1 MSTVGEISKELL
13 AINTQ
18 VLREQK
24 LDVRYHFVPLNINI
38 LTEVLGDKLKFT
50 TAEIRDS
57 IDQENKQRLERAEKG
72 TKKDLG
78 KLQKEISTQVQYVLD
93 IKHLQQQIMDF
104 VERTYKHKLII
115 RSTGFYLPDGTFT
128 GPKPPS
134 PAVVYEGAIGREN
147 IVGALFS
154 EFERASKNA
163 LFTNFLNTQVA
174 KFLKDDLYSGKT
186 ENYNKGFD
194 VGHILGDPILAVTP
208 LGLKL
213 QKVVDTID
221 AITATTT
228 DSARL
233 QGLTRLK
240 GIAEGYIRGLRNKSG
255 YGKLIEAELSI
266 DTRQGLKSIGANVVF
281 IQERTENQYKYG
293 SRLEGPIGRAIIRM
307 ISALG
312 FSKTFEQVTA
322 DQVGEIIKYGT
333 VKSKGKRGKKR
344 LSVTGKL
351 PTPNIVVTAGNQVK
365 KVTYSDPK
373 PQRLGGPETN
383 SLISLQQLL
392 DANLVETVKRN
403 MGTGNRRDILNLRSG
418 RLAESVAVD
427 RLSQG
432 RTGMITAFYRYMRY
446 PYATFSS
453 GGKQS
458 QPRSRDPKL
467 LISKSIREVALQL
480 KITQLR
486 AIER

>member
-1 MSTVGEISKELL
+1 MSSVGEISKQLL
-13 AINTQ
+13 EINTQ
-18 VLREQK
+18 VLRETE
-24 LDVRYHFVPLNINI
+24 LDILYHFVPININI
-38 LTEVLGDKLKFT
+38 LTTVLGDKLEFT
-50 TAEIRDS
+50 TSEVRDAIDAENIT
-57 IDQENKQRLERAEKG
+57 RLEKAQRGSA
-72 TKKDLG
+72 KDLATL
-78 KLQKEISTQVQYVLD
+78 KKELDTKVQYVLN
-93 IKHLQQQIMDF
+93 IKDLQRQLVDF
-104 VERTYKHKLII
+104 VERTYKYKLII

-128 GPKPPS
+128 GSKPPS
-134 PAVVYEGAIGREN
+134 PAVVYEGSINQEN

-194 VGHILGDPILAVTP
+194 VGHILADPDLAITP

-213 QKVVDTID
+213 QKVVDAID
-221 AITATTT
+221 AITAKTT
-228 DSARL
+228 DSTRL

-281 IQERTENQYKYG
+281 IQERSENQYRYG
-293 SRLEGPIGRAIIRM
+293 TKLEGPIGRAIIRM

-322 DQVGEIIKYGT
+322 DQVGELIKYGT
-333 VKSKGKRGKKR
+333 VKSKGKRGRKN
-344 LSVTGKL
+344 LSVSGKL
-351 PTPNIVVTAGNQVK
+351 PTPNIVVTAGNKTK

-373 PQRLGGPETN
+373 PQRIGGPETN

-418 RLAESVAVD
+418 RFAESVAVD

-467 LISKSIREVALQL
+467 LISKSIREVAQQL

-486 AIER
+486 AIDR